1 MDDAS
6 LLDSITMAFGFMIG
20 FSPKTSKA
28 MYLER
33 KF

>member
-20 FSPKTSKA
+20 FSPKTS
-28 MYLER
+28 
-33 KF
+33 